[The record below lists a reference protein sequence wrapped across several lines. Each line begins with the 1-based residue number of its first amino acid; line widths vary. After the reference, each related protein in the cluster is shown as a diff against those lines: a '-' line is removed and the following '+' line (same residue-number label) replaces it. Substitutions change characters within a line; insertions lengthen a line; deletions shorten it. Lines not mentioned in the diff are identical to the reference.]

1 MDDRINPKTIRL
13 VWQSKQKDVWI
24 NDWGIEI
31 QLFPLHCGLIDVII
45 KIYSN
50 YVMSKEILTLKRKTN
65 ESWHWTLNKSIVTVE
80 INHHISTLINKQI
93 LAFVVVKTHAILLPF
108 GAILANAIALN
119 SWLPTTWTNQK
130 QRCYAKTKCIIKVDH
145 YKYVTN

>member
-24 NDWGIEI
+24 NDWGTEI

-50 YVMSKEILTLKRKTN
+50 YVMSKEILTLK
-65 ESWHWTLNKSIVTVE
+65 E
-80 INHHISTLINKQI
+80 KQM
-93 LAFVVVKTHAILLPF
+93 
-108 GAILANAIALN
+108 
-119 SWLPTTWTNQK
+119 
-130 QRCYAKTKCIIKVDH
+130 RVDIEH
-145 YKYVTN
+145 